1 MGRRSWDLPTLQFS
15 LNASLSLSIIAFGQR
30 DFHVF
35 SFYSSKLN
43 MKLFRTHQHIFRLL
57 FIYPIESSATIQD
70 KFLIILFGILVFFNQ
85 IFCWIGSTLFLEQY
99 IESTK
104 YVIMVSV
111 QIAALSASIY
121 ILVIAVLQRQK
132 ITSLIDEIQGI
143 FDSCE

>member
-1 MGRRSWDLPTLQFS
+1 
-15 LNASLSLSIIAFGQR
+15 
-30 DFHVF
+30 
-35 SFYSSKLN
+35 

-143 FDSCE
+143 FDSCEQKFFDNFMLFIYSSVSTINFSGNFHLPDFPYFSSNFK